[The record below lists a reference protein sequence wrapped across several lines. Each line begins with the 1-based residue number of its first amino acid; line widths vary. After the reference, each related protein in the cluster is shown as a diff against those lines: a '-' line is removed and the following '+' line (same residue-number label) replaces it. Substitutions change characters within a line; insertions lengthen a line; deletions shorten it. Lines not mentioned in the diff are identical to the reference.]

1 MYRFILIDDE
11 ELIRKGTLKKL
22 EPLSDLIVCVGEAD
36 NGQSAVKMIEEVKPD
51 FVITDMQMPV
61 MHGLDLLPYLAGHH
75 PDISLIVISGF
86 RDFDYIKMAIS
97 SNAVEYLL
105 KPFSAEDIQKTVKE
119 LIASFESKSK
129 LTNHIRSI
137 EEEKELSY
145 YDYDLA
151 TLKGLILG
159 YHTTFSEL
167 RSEKLNRINR
177 THRFILFSLNYIN
190 AAIQDRIKD
199 WLVENG
205 FGELALYLSD
215 ITFARGFIILF
226 LPHKNALSADKL
238 VAQIIDSLHLLSDY
252 SDSKLVVGISEAHDS
267 LSELSIAYK
276 ETIQAIDCGEIKDLD
291 ICEYRFTSSPSA
303 INFVW
308 EKEDEFLFR
317 IEAGMSDEVLVLLS
331 ELFRLYTVTRGLR
344 LADVKNH
351 LYSLTEQCRLFLNRY
366 MKFSSAGTGESSV
379 LNAMNNMFTPDE
391 LHKYFEQSFTNIS
404 KLLQSKNIYAGNDAV
419 EKVKIYIRN
428 NYRKDLTQD
437 FIASLFYL
445 NRSYLSTVFR
455 KKTGVKFIDY
465 LNDVRI
471 EAAEALLE
479 KSDQKMSY
487 IASSVGYDNVKYFF
501 RIFKKRV
508 GLTPEEYRQRL
519 RAE

>member
-61 MHGLDLLPYLAGHH
+61 MHGLDLLPYLVGHH

-215 ITFARGFIILF
+215 ITFARGFIIF
-226 LPHKNALSADKL
+226 FCH
-238 VAQIIDSLHLLSDY
+238 
-252 SDSKLVVGISEAHDS
+252 
-267 LSELSIAYK
+267 
-276 ETIQAIDCGEIKDLD
+276 IKMPFQL
-291 ICEYRFTSSPSA
+291 
-303 INFVW
+303 IN
-308 EKEDEFLFR
+308 L
-317 IEAGMSDEVLVLLS
+317 
-331 ELFRLYTVTRGLR
+331 
-344 LADVKNH
+344 
-351 LYSLTEQCRLFLNRY
+351 
-366 MKFSSAGTGESSV
+366 
-379 LNAMNNMFTPDE
+379 
-391 LHKYFEQSFTNIS
+391 
-404 KLLQSKNIYAGNDAV
+404 
-419 EKVKIYIRN
+419 
-428 NYRKDLTQD
+428 
-437 FIASLFYL
+437 
-445 NRSYLSTVFR
+445 
-455 KKTGVKFIDY
+455 
-465 LNDVRI
+465 
-471 EAAEALLE
+471 
-479 KSDQKMSY
+479 
-487 IASSVGYDNVKYFF
+487 
-501 RIFKKRV
+501 
-508 GLTPEEYRQRL
+508 
-519 RAE
+519 